1 MRFPIRHGLSLLA
14 GVLLLIGQSLSAAES
29 LRFFTQPLVI
39 PERGTVTSCVILLG
53 TNRFSFLPPPDWR
66 VHCDDS
72 TKSVALT
79 SRDLGVGIHFKFVSD
94 RFQTDQPL
102 QPETLRTQVLQR
114 FSGGKIANEFACF
127 TSGREGLAFDVE
139 YTGAKKVRM
148 LTRLAFIPFP
158 GGLVE
163 FNLTATEKQFESNQL
178 ALGNLLTSFHIEPAP
193 K

>member
-1 MRFPIRHGLSLLA
+1 MHYPLRHELSLLA
-14 GVLLLIGQSLSAAES
+14 LMLLLPAKLLPAAES

-53 TNRFSFLPPPDWR
+53 SNRFSFLPPADWR

-72 TKSVALT
+72 TKLVTLT
-79 SRDLGVGIHFKFVSD
+79 SRDLGVGLHFKFVSD
-94 RFQTDQPL
+94 RFQTGQPL
-102 QPETLRTQVLQR
+102 QVEMLRTQVLQR
-114 FSGGKIANEFACF
+114 FSNGKIANEFACF

-139 YTGAKKVRM
+139 YTGAKKIKM

-163 FNLTATEKQFESNQL
+163 FNLTGTEKQFESNHL
-178 ALGNLLTSFHIEPAP
+178 AFGNLLTSFRIEPAP